1 MPRARIISTLGR
13 APISAS
19 NNVCFCFRFRVRSL
33 TVVGRRVVVRVVAVV
48 AGVEGDV
55 KGDVKVFVFVFVL
68 LRRK

>member
-33 TVVGRRVVVRVVAVV
+33 TVVGRVVVRVVAVV